1 MTALKALEL
10 MCERCH
16 REIQAQ
22 PSKGNLPHKECPFR
36 HISNDYCE
44 EYETV
49 RKALEGEQSCLRNN

>member
-1 MTALKALEL
+1 MNAKEALEA

-16 REIQAQ
+16 KNIQSQ
-22 PSKGNLPHKECPFR
+22 PSKEDLPHKECPFR

-49 RKALEGEQSCLRNN
+49 RKDGNQKGEK